1 MGFLNTS
8 PWGEVADATRHLLDD
23 CVRRLTGGGAQVRD
37 LASPSCMASW
47 REIQD
52 VVFGWEMLQAL
63 AYERVFR
70 RNDVEPRTKQMFKE
84 YEQRLTPKNYEIGLG
99 HAREAG
105 RECADLFHDC
115 DVLLVPAAVGEAPEG
130 IDHTGDGR
138 FNGVGRC
145 CTCLA

>member
-1 MGFLNTS
+1 M
-8 PWGEVADATRHLLDD
+8 
-23 CVRRLTGGGAQVRD
+23 RD